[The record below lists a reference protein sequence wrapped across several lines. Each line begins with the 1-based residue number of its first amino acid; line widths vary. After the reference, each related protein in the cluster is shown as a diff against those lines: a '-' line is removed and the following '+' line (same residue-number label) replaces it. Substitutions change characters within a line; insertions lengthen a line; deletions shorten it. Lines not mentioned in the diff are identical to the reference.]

1 MTSPA
6 RPIRPTAARLAGVLA
21 ILTLV
26 WVLTGLA
33 ATPGWAATTPT
44 PDSTT
49 SSTTSPVSVRLIS
62 LSPEVTRPG
71 DTLTVVAQL
80 ENTGTQDITS
90 PVAKLAVAKYR
101 YSTRAAFSSWEAL
114 PTSAPLGTT
123 VQSVPL
129 PDTLAA
135 GATTSV
141 TFTIEADSL
150 GLLTGQVGWGP
161 RGMSVSVTG
170 EGTDYPTTT
179 ALGVLRTYLVWFPVA
194 DEEVT
199 PVDVSVLVPVVGPA
213 FDPLDPE
220 TAAASLAEDT
230 DKNGRLSAVVS
241 ATEGFPA
248 VSWAIDP
255 ALVGPTTGGV
265 DEPATSPAATAW
277 ARHTLATANGRE
289 VFALPAFDQ
298 DWSAYA
304 AAGLAPPERA
314 ALPAGL
320 STWRTDL
327 SWPAQAAPST
337 SVLRQA
343 AAQDAPIVVAAPGSL
358 APDPE
363 ISYTPT
369 GLTTV
374 ATSTGAVTALLPDAA
389 LSSQLSAP
397 SQTSPAAARQRVAA
411 ELAIVARERPAEERA
426 ILLTAPRS
434 WTPTPE
440 VARAQL
446 EGIDSIPWARLM
458 PVSTLV
464 DTPVP
469 DLPRTSPAT
478 TAASAGELTQDDLV
492 ALAETRTGV
501 QLFAQVVPDPT
512 VLTAPVDAATLAAT
526 SVAWRTDPAGRNAAI
541 DRLTAAADATTS
553 ALSIVS
559 QSDFTLI
566 SAGSSLPIK
575 VHNALDQ
582 EASVTVALSP
592 DDPRLVA
599 EEPVTVVVPAG
610 SDATARVPV
619 RAVGRGNVTVTVQ
632 ILSPDG
638 TVIASPAS
646 IGVKV
651 RADWENLGTAVIAGV
666 LVLLL
671 GGGIWR
677 TIHRGRSDRRAS
689 AAVVEQLEQ
698 LEHLEQG
705 DVLPADLLT
714 TTAAPDDTV
723 TPNTPET
730 TNDGAPREQHRE
742 H

>member
-1 MTSPA
+1 MRCA
-6 RPIRPTAARLAGVLA
+6 AARLAGLLA

-33 ATPGWAATTPT
+33 ATPSW
-44 PDSTT
+44 STT
-49 SSTTSPVSVRLIS
+49 AIPQATASSTASPVTVRLVS
-62 LSPEVTRPG
+62 LTPEVTRPG

-90 PVAKLAVAKYR
+90 PVARLSVAKYR
-101 YSTRAAFSSWEAL
+101 YSTRTAFASWETL

-123 VQSVPL
+123 VQSLPL
-129 PDTLAA
+129 PETLAA

-150 GLLTGQVGWGP
+150 GLLTGEVGWGP
-161 RGMSVSVTG
+161 RGISVSVTG
-170 EGTDYPTTT
+170 EGTDYPTTA

-194 DEEVT
+194 DEQVT
-199 PVDVSVLVPVVGPA
+199 PVDVSVLVPVTGPA

-220 TAAASLAEDT
+220 TSATALADDT
-230 DKNGRLSAVVS
+230 DKGGRLSAVIA
-241 ATEGFPA
+241 ATEDFPA
-248 VSWAIDP
+248 VAWAIDP
-255 ALVGPTTGGV
+255 AVVAPTTGGV
-265 DEPATSPAATAW
+265 DEPATSPTATAW

-289 VFALPAFDQ
+289 VFALPTFDQ

-304 AAGLAPPERA
+304 AANLAPPERSE
-314 ALPAGL
+314 LPAEL

-327 SWPAQAAPST
+327 AWPAQAELST
-337 SVLRQA
+337 SVLRLA
-343 AAQDAPIVVAAPGSL
+343 AAQDTPIVVAAPGSL
-358 APDPE
+358 SPDPE

-374 ATSTGAVTALLPDAA
+374 ATSTGTVTALLPDAV

-397 SQTSPAAARQRVAA
+397 SQTSSAAARQRVTA
-411 ELAIVARERPAEERA
+411 ELAIISRELPAQERA
-426 ILLTAPRS
+426 ILLTASRS

-440 VARAQL
+440 VASAQL

-458 PVSTLV
+458 PVSTLI
-464 DTPVP
+464 DADVP
-469 DLPRTSPAT
+469 DVPRTSPT
-478 TAASAGELTQDDLV
+478 TTVSTSDLTQDELIDLE
-492 ALAETRTGV
+492 ETRTGV
-501 QLFAQVVPDPT
+501 QLFAQAVPDPT
-512 VLTAPVDAATLAAT
+512 ALTAPVDAAALAAT
-526 SVAWRTDPAGRNAAI
+526 SVAWRTDPDGRSAAI
-541 DRLTAAADATTS
+541 DRLTAEAAATTGS
-553 ALSIVS
+553 LSVVS

-566 SAGSSLPIK
+566 SSGSNLPIK
-575 VHNALDQ
+575 VHNTLDQ
-582 EASVTVALSP
+582 PATVTVALSP

-632 ILSPDG
+632 ILGPDG

-651 RADWENLGTAVIAGV
+651 RADWENLGTTVIAGV

-677 TIHRGRSDRRAS
+677 TIHRGRSDRRAP
-689 AAVVEQLEQ
+689 AAVVERLEQ

-705 DVLPADLLT
+705 DVVPADILSPT
-714 TTAAPDDTV
+714 PHPDDPE
-723 TPNTPET
+723 TPNDTET
-730 TNDGAPREQHRE
+730 TSDDGAPREQHRE

>member
-1 MTSPA
+1 MRCA
-6 RPIRPTAARLAGVLA
+6 AARLAGVLA

-33 ATPGWAATTPT
+33 AAPGWATTPDPSAAPEAT
-44 PDSTT
+44 A
-49 SSTTSPVSVRLIS
+49 SSTTSPVAVRLVS

-90 PVAKLAVAKYR
+90 PVARLSIAKYR
-101 YSTRAAFSSWEAL
+101 YSTRAAFASWETL

-123 VQSVPL
+123 VQTLPL
-129 PDTLAA
+129 PETLAA
-135 GATTSV
+135 GATASV
-141 TFTIEADSL
+141 TFTVEADSL

-161 RGMSVSVTG
+161 RGISVSVTG
-170 EGTDYPTTT
+170 EGTDYPTTA

-194 DEEVT
+194 DEQVT
-199 PVDVSVLVPVVGPA
+199 PVDVSVLVPVTGPA
-213 FDPLDPE
+213 FDPLDPK
-220 TAAASLAEDT
+220 TSAADLAEDT
-230 DKNGRLSAVVS
+230 DKGGRLSAVIA
-241 ATEGFPA
+241 ATEDFPA
-248 VSWAIDP
+248 VAWAIDP
-255 ALVGPTTGGV
+255 ALVTPTTGGV
-265 DEPATSPAATAW
+265 DEPATSPTATAW

-289 VFALPAFDQ
+289 VFALPDFDQ

-304 AAGLAPPERA
+304 AANLAPPARSE
-314 ALPAGL
+314 LPAEL

-327 SWPAQAAPST
+327 TWPAEPEVST
-337 SVLRQA
+337 SVLRLA
-343 AAQDAPIVVAAPGSL
+343 ASQDAPIVVTAPGAL
-358 APDPE
+358 PPNPE
-363 ISYTPT
+363 VSYTPT

-374 ATSTGAVTALLPDAA
+374 ATSTGTVTALLPDAV

-397 SQTSPAAARQRVAA
+397 SQTSSAAARQRLTA
-411 ELAIVARERPAEERA
+411 ELAIVSRERPAEERA

-440 VARAQL
+440 VARSQL
-446 EGIDSIPWARLM
+446 DGIDSVPWARLM

-464 DTPVP
+464 ATDVP
-469 DLPRTSPAT
+469 DLPRTAPET
-478 TAASAGELTQDDLV
+478 TTASAGDLSRDELIGLE
-492 ALAETRTGV
+492 ETRTSV
-501 QLFAQVVPDPT
+501 QLFAQAVPDPAA
-512 VLTAPVDAATLAAT
+512 LTAPVDAAALAAT
-526 SVAWRTDPAGRNAAI
+526 SVAWRTDPSGRSAAI

-553 ALSIVS
+553 SLSVVS

-566 SAGSSLPIK
+566 SSGSNLPIK
-575 VHNALDQ
+575 VHNTLDQ
-582 EASVTVALSP
+582 PATVTVALSP

-632 ILSPDG
+632 ILGPDG

-698 LEHLEQG
+698 LDHLEQG
-705 DVLPADLLT
+705 DIIPADVLSG
-714 TTAAPDDTV
+714 AAVPDDTE
-723 TPNTPET
+723 TPKDPET
-730 TNDGAPREQHRE
+730 TNDDGAPREQHRE